1 MLNPISKQRSYFLS
15 FIMVWAVIFG
25 IHTIIINYLYDIPGI
40 ISLADS
46 AVFNLF
52 FALIGYNLW
61 FVVRFN
67 LREKQKPFD
76 LIINHLITALV
87 IIAIWLVSS
96 YFLLKN
102 IYIDNS
108 SYVQFL
114 NDSLPWRVITGI
126 FFYLF
131 FILFYY
137 VMLYYEDLQEKLKIE
152 AKLKNLVQEAELTAL
167 KSQINPH
174 FLFNSLNSIS
184 SLTITNPGDAQ
195 EMVIKLSDFLRYT
208 LSHDKNEKTSL
219 KDEINNLKR
228 YLDIEKVR
236 FGKRLNFVHN
246 ISNECLNIEIPNM
259 ILQPLIENSI
269 KHGVYNSSEE
279 VLVVLNCKIEDSYVY
294 IEISNDYDPEAV
306 KRTGQ
311 GIGLSNIKQRLKLIY
326 KRQDLLE
333 IKAEKLTFIALL
345 KFPIENKDIKNQ

>member
-1 MLNPISKQRSYFLS
+1 MLNPISKHRSYFFS

-25 IHTIIINYLYDIPGI
+25 IHTIIINFFYEIPGI
-40 ISLADS
+40 ISLTDS

-52 FALIGYNLW
+52 FAIIGYNLW

-67 LREKQKPFD
+67 LREKQKSFD
-76 LIINHLITALV
+76 LIISHLITAIV

-102 IYIDNS
+102 MYVENS
-108 SYVQFL
+108 SYIQFL

-131 FILFYY
+131 FIMFYY
-137 VMLYYEDLQEKLKIE
+137 VMLYYEDLQDKLKVE
-152 AKLKNLVQEAELTAL
+152 ADLKNLVQEAELNAL

-184 SLTITNPGDAQ
+184 SLTITNPDNAQ
-195 EMVIKLSDFLRYT
+195 EMVIKLSDFLRYS

-219 KDEINNLKR
+219 QDEISNLKR

-236 FGKRLNFVHN
+236 FGKRLNFVHD
-246 ISNECLNIEIPNM
+246 ISKDCLSIEIPNM

-279 VLVVLNCKIEDSYVY
+279 VLVTLKCDIKGDYVN
-294 IEISNDYDPEAV
+294 IEISNEYDPEAV
-306 KRTGQ
+306 KKKGQ
-311 GIGLSNIKQRLKLIY
+311 GIGLSNIKKRLQLIY

-333 IKAEKLTFIALL
+333 IKAEKLTFTALL
-345 KFPIENKDIKNQ
+345 KFPLEN

>member
-1 MLNPISKQRSYFLS
+1 MLNPISKHRSYFLS

-25 IHTIIINYLYDIPGI
+25 IHTIIINLFYDIPGI
-40 ISLADS
+40 ISLTDS

-52 FALIGYNLW
+52 FAVIGYNLW

-67 LREKQKPFD
+67 LREKQKSFD
-76 LIINHLITALV
+76 LIISHLITAIV
-87 IIAIWLVSS
+87 IIAIWLFSS

-102 IYIDNS
+102 MYVEND

-114 NDSLPWRVITGI
+114 NESLPWRVITGI

-131 FILFYY
+131 FIMFYY
-137 VMLYYEDLQEKLKIE
+137 VMLYYEDLQEKLIIE
-152 AKLKNLVQEAELTAL
+152 AELKNLVQEAELTAL

-184 SLTITNPGDAQ
+184 SLTITNPDDAQ
-195 EMVIKLSDFLRYT
+195 EMVIKLSDFLRYS

-219 KDEINNLKR
+219 EDEIDNLKR

-246 ISNECLNIEIPNM
+246 ISKDYLKVEIPNM

-279 VLVVLNCKIEDSYVY
+279 VLVTLKCEVKDDLVRL
-294 IEISNDYDPEAV
+294 EISNDYDPKAT
-306 KRTGQ
+306 KKKGH
-311 GIGLSNIKQRLKLIY
+311 GIGLSNIKKRLQLIY

-333 IKAEKLTFIALL
+333 IKADKLTFTALL
-345 KFPIENKDIKNQ
+345 SFPFEK

>member
-1 MLNPISKQRSYFLS
+1 MLNPISKHRSYFLS

-25 IHTIIINYLYDIPGI
+25 IHTIIINLFYDIPGI
-40 ISLADS
+40 ISLTDS

-52 FALIGYNLW
+52 FAVIGYNLW

-67 LREKQKPFD
+67 LREKQKSFD
-76 LIINHLITALV
+76 LIISHLITAIV
-87 IIAIWLVSS
+87 IIAIWLFSS

-102 IYIDNS
+102 MYVEND

-114 NDSLPWRVITGI
+114 NESLPWRVITGI

-131 FILFYY
+131 FIMFYY
-137 VMLYYEDLQEKLKIE
+137 VMLYYEDLQEKLIIE
-152 AKLKNLVQEAELTAL
+152 AELKNLVQEAELTAL

-184 SLTITNPGDAQ
+184 SLTITNPDDAQ
-195 EMVIKLSDFLRYT
+195 EMVIKLSDFLRYS

-219 KDEINNLKR
+219 EDEIDNLKR

-246 ISNECLNIEIPNM
+246 ISKDCLKVEIPNM

-279 VLVVLNCKIEDSYVY
+279 VLVTLKCEVKDDLVRL
-294 IEISNDYDPEAV
+294 EISNDYDPKAT
-306 KRTGQ
+306 KKKGH
-311 GIGLSNIKQRLKLIY
+311 GIGLSNIKKRLQLIY

-333 IKAEKLTFIALL
+333 IKADKLTFTALL
-345 KFPIENKDIKNQ
+345 SFPFEK